1 MAATKHRCVWV
12 QGWPENAKVLLTWWC
27 WRVKMHICT
36 CFNTT
41 ASPNPCIILWDQLQK
56 RHNHHNLMHT
66 CESSLGPFFPTQK
79 SGQNR
84 ISHRAWTKVSKRALP
99 TITKSRQFHAQAS
112 PWKKRN
118 SPEAFCGNDEILL
131 WLLFLV
137 WKFWNSYVLNGISY
151 SIFLGMI
158 RDEPIEPIVSHRF
171 LFQLSHQDPRV
182 AKWAQRWRRS

>member
-1 MAATKHRCVWV
+1 MPKFCSHGGA
-12 QGWPENAKVLLTWWC
+12 

-36 CFNTT
+36 CFDTT

-56 RHNHHNLMHT
+56 KDT
-66 CESSLGPFFPTQK
+66 IIT
-79 SGQNR
+79 
-84 ISHRAWTKVSKRALP
+84 ISCGSFLSNT
-99 TITKSRQFHAQAS
+99 
-112 PWKKRN
+112 KKRKKSHLTSRLN
-118 SPEAFCGNDEILL
+118 QGLEESTTHNYQIQTVPCPSFALEEEEQSWMLRLGNDEILL

-137 WKFWNSYVLNGISY
+137 WNSYSCYVLNGISY